1 MVELKICFNLIK
13 YMKKTGNV
21 IKPKFPS
28 VIKPNN
34 IHGTM
39 VKIHYC
45 MLSENIQNTLICKVC
60 RYPEIIIFS
69 HVKKYFFFDALLI
82 YFFLFKLLI
91 CIHFCLRPIF
101 NHLKNVL
108 IVLFGSF
115 TLEIYNILHWSQ
127 YYTIA
132 NFVNPKLTFLA
143 MV

>member
-1 MVELKICFNLIK
+1 MVKLKICYNLLK
-13 YMKKTGNV
+13 DMKKTGNV

-28 VIKPNN
+28 VIKPHN

-39 VKIHYC
+39 VKVHYC
-45 MLSENIQNTLICKVC
+45 MLSENIQNTLHMLH
-60 RYPEIIIFS
+60 RNY
-69 HVKKYFFFDALLI
+69 YFQLCSKILFFDALWL